1 MTKRLVALFL
11 LVTVCL
17 WTSGVAGAT
26 EQVAYDGPAWT
37 FDVPLSALNDALLVL
52 ASPLSPLEN
61 TAEPLNLVSV
71 QSRRNG
77 ENGENL
83 NGGLRKA
90 SNTSMKLDADAYAAL
105 VMLFNGAED
114 AGVELYLRQG
124 YRSYEDQ
131 AARYETAVSRGETE
145 GVPQAGQTDYQTGLA
160 AMVVGKDW
168 RVKTLT
174 AAEFAQTPE
183 YQWLAA
189 NCARYGYVIRYPE
202 FKEDITGAEF
212 EPWHLRYVGT
222 DIANYMSSHDLCLEE
237 FCQEKDAAQEEFIS
251 RGGDVNA
258 AISAEELPDGPVIL
272 LEEGPDGDREITIFH
287 D

>member
-11 LVTVCL
+11 LVMMCL
-17 WTSGVAGAT
+17 WSFGVAGAT
-26 EQVAYDGPAWT
+26 ELVAYDGPAWT
-37 FDVPLSALNDALLVL
+37 FDVPLNVMEEVSLVL
-52 ASPLSPLEN
+52 ASPLSPLDS

-90 SNTSMKLDADAYAAL
+90 SNTSMKLDGDAYAAL

-124 YRSYEDQ
+124 YRSYEDL
-131 AARYETAVSRGETE
+131 ATRYETAVSRGETE

-202 FKEDITGAEF
+202 FKDEITGAAF

-222 DIANYMSSHDLCLEE
+222 EIANYMNSHDLCLEE
-237 FCQEKDAAQEEFIS
+237 FCQAMDAAREDFLS
-251 RGGDVNA
+251 RGGDIEA
-258 AISAEELPDGPVIL
+258 ALAAGELPDGPVIL
-272 LEEGPDGDREITIFH
+272 LDVGPDGDREITIFH

>member
-11 LVTVCL
+11 LVTMCL
-17 WTSGVAGAT
+17 WSFGVAGAT
-26 EQVAYDGPAWT
+26 ELVAYDGPAWT
-37 FDVPLSALNDALLVL
+37 FDVPLSALDETLLVL
-52 ASPLSPLEN
+52 ASPLSPLDS

-90 SNTSMKLDADAYAAL
+90 SNTSMKLNGDAYAAL

-124 YRSYEDQ
+124 YRSYEDL
-131 AARYETAVSRGETE
+131 ATRYETAVNRGETE
-145 GVPQAGQTDYQTGLA
+145 GVPQPGQTDYQTGLA

-202 FKEDITGAEF
+202 FKDEFTGAAF

-222 DIANYMSSHDLCLEE
+222 EIANYMNSHDLCLEE
-237 FCQEKDAAQEEFIS
+237 FCQAMDAAREEFLS
-251 RGGDVNA
+251 RGGDITA
-258 AISAEELPDGPVIL
+258 ALAAEKLPDGPVIL
-272 LEEGPDGDREITIFH
+272 LDEGPDGDREITIFH

>member
-52 ASPLSPLEN
+52 ASPLSPLES

-131 AARYETAVSRGETE
+131 ATRYETAVSRGETE
-145 GVPQAGQTDYQTGLA
+145 GVPQAGQTDYQTGPGRHGGGQGLA
-160 AMVVGKDW
+160 GQDAYRHRVCPNAGIPVVGRQLRPLWLCDPLP
-168 RVKTLT
+168 RV
-174 AAEFAQTPE
+174 QGGHH
-183 YQWLAA
+183 
-189 NCARYGYVIRYPE
+189 R
-202 FKEDITGAEF
+202 
-212 EPWHLRYVGT
+212 
-222 DIANYMSSHDLCLEE
+222 
-237 FCQEKDAAQEEFIS
+237 
-251 RGGDVNA
+251 RG
-258 AISAEELPDGPVIL
+258 I
-272 LEEGPDGDREITIFH
+272 
-287 D
+287 

>member
-11 LVTVCL
+11 LVTVFLTTAC
-17 WTSGVAGAT
+17 VAGAT
-26 EQVAYDGPAWT
+26 ELVAYDGPAWT
-37 FDVPLSALNDALLVL
+37 FGVPLSELDDALLVL
-52 ASPLSPLEN
+52 ASPLSPQDGG
-61 TAEPLNLVSV
+61 TEPANLVSV

-83 NGGLRKA
+83 NNGLRKA
-90 SNTSMKLDADAYAAL
+90 SSTSMKLDGDAYAAL

-131 AARYETAVSRGETE
+131 ATRYETAVTRGETE

-168 RVKTLT
+168 RVKTLV

-189 NCARYGYVIRYPE
+189 NCARYGYIIRYPE
-202 FKEDITGAEF
+202 FKEELTGEAF

-222 DIANYMSSHDLCLEE
+222 EIANYITSHGLCLEE
-237 FCQEKDAAQEEFIS
+237 FCQEKDAALEEFLS
-251 RGGDVNA
+251 RGGDVTA
-258 AISAEELPDGPVIL
+258 ALSAEELPDGPVIL
-272 LEEGPDGDREITIFH
+272 TEVGPDGDREITIFH

>member
-1 MTKRLVALFL
+1 MTKRLVALCL
-11 LVTVCL
+11 AVTVL
-17 WTSGVAGAT
+17 WTAVAVAGAT
-26 EQVAYDGPAWT
+26 ELKPYDGPAWT
-37 FDVPLSALNDALLVL
+37 FEVPLSAMDETLLVL

-61 TAEPLNLVSV
+61 DAEPMNLVSV
-71 QSRRNG
+71 QSRRSD

-90 SNTSMKLDADAYAAL
+90 SNTSMQLQEEAYKAL
-105 VMLFNGAED
+105 VVLFNNAE
-114 AGVELYLRQG
+114 AEGVELYLRQG

-131 AARYETAVSRGETE
+131 AARYETAVARNQTE

-174 AAEFAQTPE
+174 AAEFAQTAE
-183 YQWLAA
+183 SQWMAS
-189 NCARYGYVIRYPE
+189 NCARFGFVIRYPE
-202 FKEDITGAEF
+202 FKEELTGAEY

-222 DIANYMSSHDLCLEE
+222 EIANYMNANNLCLEE
-237 FCQEKDAAQEEFIS
+237 FCQAKAAAEEEFTS
-251 RGGDVNA
+251 RGGDLEGAVN
-258 AISAEELPDGPVIL
+258 SERLPDGPVIL

>member
-11 LVTVCL
+11 LVMMCL
-17 WTSGVAGAT
+17 WSFGVAGAT
-26 EQVAYDGPAWT
+26 ELVAYDGPAWT
-37 FDVPLSALNDALLVL
+37 FDVPLNVMEEVSLVL
-52 ASPLSPLEN
+52 ASPLSPLDS

-90 SNTSMKLDADAYAAL
+90 SNTSMKLDGDAYAAL

-124 YRSYEDQ
+124 YRSYEDL
-131 AARYETAVSRGETE
+131 ATRYETAVSRGETE

-202 FKEDITGAEF
+202 FKEEITGAAF

-222 DIANYMSSHDLCLEE
+222 EIANYMNSHDLCLEE
-237 FCQEKDAAQEEFIS
+237 FCQAMDAAREDFLS
-251 RGGDVNA
+251 RGGDIEA
-258 AISAEELPDGPVIL
+258 ALAAGELPDGPVIL
-272 LEEGPDGDREITIFH
+272 LDVGPDGDREITIFH

>member
-1 MTKRLVALFL
+1 
-11 LVTVCL
+11 
-17 WTSGVAGAT
+17 
-26 EQVAYDGPAWT
+26 
-37 FDVPLSALNDALLVL
+37 
-52 ASPLSPLEN
+52 
-61 TAEPLNLVSV
+61 
-71 QSRRNG
+71 
-77 ENGENL
+77 
-83 NGGLRKA
+83 
-90 SNTSMKLDADAYAAL
+90 
-105 VMLFNGAED
+105 
-114 AGVELYLRQG
+114 
-124 YRSYEDQ
+124 
-131 AARYETAVSRGETE
+131 
-145 GVPQAGQTDYQTGLA
+145 
-160 AMVVGKDW
+160 MVVGKDW

-174 AAEFAQTPE
+174 APEFAQTPE